1 MRALHHHILNL
12 AERRHV
18 IGGATILGLF
28 YFGPYLPTSVTLG
41 LFLCVACMAVT
52 THANTLK
59 VAIIAAASFML
70 GLLMSWARGWR
81 SLSGEALTP
90 LQAVE
95 EAVILM
101 VLVTLVFGTISWISR
116 LLSTESAKLD
126 KVLEACNL
134 YLWIGGT
141 FAFAYTVVERIN
153 HQAFRHSHFSTQG
166 PAVIPVSEWKND
178 VQQMLYYSFVTQTT
192 LGFGDILPV
201 THIARVL
208 TITQAVIG
216 QFYVA
221 VVLAYILNLWIHDL
235 DKRAGDRP
243 ARTESKEVSQA
254 PPRR

>member
-1 MRALHHHILNL
+1 MRAFHHHILNL

-28 YFGPYLPTSVTLG
+28 YFGPYLPTAVTLG
-41 LFLCVACMAVT
+41 LFLGVACMAVT
-52 THANTLK
+52 THADSLK
-59 VAIIAAASFML
+59 VGIIASASFMM
-70 GLLMSWARGWR
+70 GLLMSWSRGWR

-90 LQAVE
+90 SQAVE
-95 EAVILM
+95 EASVLM
-101 VLVTLVFGTISWISR
+101 MLVTLAFGTVSWISR
-116 LLSTESAKLD
+116 LLRSESAKLD

-141 FAFAYTVVERIN
+141 FAFAYTIVERIN
-153 HQAFRHSHFSTQG
+153 PHAFRHAHFISEGSVVT
-166 PAVIPVSEWKND
+166 PVTEWKND
-178 VQQMLYYSFVTQTT
+178 IQQMLYYSFVTQTT
-192 LGFGDILPV
+192 IGFGDILPV
-201 THIARVL
+201 NHIARVL

-235 DKRAGDRP
+235 DHRTQARR
-243 ARTESKEVSQA
+243 ARTESKEVSQE